1 MGITKRIR
9 DLHRRGFHRRHHSA
23 YSRQE
28 FSDGQ
33 RWLVFE
39 QKQRGQNKKGLLRP
53 RDQPP
58 GENTDEAT
66 VLDVS
71 DYQPPRIPSK
81 TWRELIK
88 KIWEVDP
95 LSCPRCGH
103 EMKIISLI
111 HEPGVIQR
119 ILRHL
124 GLWKEQ
130 SDPHE
135 RKIKTPV
142 DGPVV
147 LEDFVDGLRLV
158 KPTARRAGPD
168 MNNPPSTTTEVHDCS

>member
-1 MGITKRIR
+1 MVLPIGIIPWGWYSSRSRGDRI
-9 DLHRRGFHRRHHSA
+9 
-23 YSRQE
+23 
-28 FSDGQ
+28 
-33 RWLVFE
+33 
-39 QKQRGQNKKGLLRP
+39 KKGLLRP
-53 RDQPP
+53 GDQPP
-58 GENTDEAT
+58 RENTDEAT

-88 KIWEVDP
+88 KIREVDP

-124 GLWKEQ
+124 RLWKEQ

-147 LEDFVDGLRLV
+147 LEDFDHAL
-158 KPTARRAGPD
+158 A
-168 MNNPPSTTTEVHDCS
+168 